1 MGDTGNG
8 NGKGKGYNYCCALMM
23 HHNGRSG
30 MMHWH
35 QRHNRLHSVHSHH
48 GLGDDRMHDLHSGG
62 MVHHMAAK
70 DRETKKRVKWGK
82 GSIDL

>member
-23 HHNGRSG
+23 HHNGRSS